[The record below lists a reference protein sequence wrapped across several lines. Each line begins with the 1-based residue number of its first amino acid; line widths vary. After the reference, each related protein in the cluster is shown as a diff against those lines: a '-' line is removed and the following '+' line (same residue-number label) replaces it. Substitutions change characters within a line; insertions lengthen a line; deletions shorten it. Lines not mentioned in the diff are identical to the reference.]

1 MTRVFVLD
9 KDQKPLMPC
18 LPARARELLN
28 KGKAAVFRLHPFTI
42 ILKTRQGGNL
52 QSAECK
58 LDPGGQT
65 TGIAVVGHFL
75 KGKKV
80 LWAGHLLHRRKE
92 VRENLTSR
100 RALRRSRRSRQ
111 LRYRAPR
118 FNNRKSDRLFAP
130 SIQSVAQ
137 NIFNWVKRIRNFC
150 PINFLAVE
158 AARFDIQKM
167 LNPEISGI
175 EYTQGTLAG
184 YEVREYLLEKFKHTC
199 AYCGAKEVP
208 VEIDHVVPRSLGGS
222 NRISNLILACRSCNV
237 AKGNQSLTEF
247 LKDPQKSKQ
256 ILSQLE
262 KPLDAASCVNTI
274 RSALIQLLESFSLPM
289 TSATGALTKWNRSR
303 QGYVKEHWIDAACVG
318 PTGKQVYLPKYI
330 TPLEIYAQGRG
341 SRQMCRLDAYGFP
354 RTSAKTHK
362 RVCSFQTGD
371 LAHALV
377 PKGKKKGRYKG
388 RLAIRTSGYFN
399 IHTSTEVVQGIH
411 AKHCRLQQRADGY
424 DYKQLTSRRTP
435 SSSST
440 RLLVSGVNF
449 L

>member
-42 ILKTRQGGNL
+42 ILKNRQGGNL
-52 QSAECK
+52 QSTECK

-92 VRENLTSR
+92 VRASLTSR
-100 RALRRSRRSRQ
+100 RAFRRSRRSRH

-158 AARFDIQKM
+158 TARFDTQKM

-175 EYTQGTLAG
+175 EYNQGTLAG
-184 YEVREYLLEKFKHTC
+184 YEVREYLLEKFNHTC
-199 AYCGAKEVP
+199 AYCGAKDVP
-208 VEIDHVVPRSLGGS
+208 VEIDHVVSRSLGGS
-222 NRISNLILACRSCNV
+222 NRISNLILACRPCNV
-237 AKGNQSLTEF
+237 LKGNQSLTEF
-247 LKDPQKSKQ
+247 LKDSQKSKK

-262 KPLDAASCVNTI
+262 KPLDAASCVNII
-274 RSALIQLLESFSLPM
+274 RSALMQSLEGFSLP
-289 TSATGALTKWNRSR
+289 TASATGAVTKWNRSR
-303 QGYVKEHWIDAACVG
+303 QGYAKEHWIDAACVG
-318 PTGKQVYLPKYI
+318 PTGEQVYLPKYI
-330 TPLEIYAQGRG
+330 MPLEIRAKGRG
-341 SRQMCRLDAYGFP
+341 SRQMCRVDAYGFP
-354 RTSAKTHK
+354 RTSTKTNK

-371 LAHALV
+371 LVQALV
-377 PKGKKKGRYKG
+377 VKGKKKGRYKG
-388 RLAIRTSGYFN
+388 RLAVRTSGYFN
-399 IHTSTEVVQGIH
+399 IDTSTEIVQGIH
-411 AKHCRLQQRADGY
+411 ARHCRLTQRADGY
-424 DYKQLTSRRTP
+424 DYKQLNRRTP
-435 SSSST
+435 SSNST
-440 RLLVSGVNF
+440 RLLVSGVSF
-449 L
+449 

>member
-18 LPARARELLN
+18 LQARARELLK

-42 ILKTRQGGNL
+42 ILKNRQGGNL
-52 QSAECK
+52 QSVEYK

-92 VRENLTSR
+92 VRESLTSR
-100 RALRRSRRSRQ
+100 RAFRKSRRSRH
-111 LRYRAPR
+111 LRYRAAR

-130 SIQSVAQ
+130 SIQSVVQ
-137 NIFNWVKRIRNFC
+137 NILNWFKRIRKFC

-158 AARFDIQKM
+158 IARFDTQKM

-175 EYTQGTLAG
+175 EYTQGTLTG

-199 AYCGAKEVP
+199 TYCGARKVP

-222 NRISNLILACRSCNV
+222 NRISNLILACRPCNV
-237 AKGNQSLTEF
+237 IKGNLSLTEF
-247 LKDPQKSKQ
+247 LKDSQKSKK

-274 RSALIQLLESFSLPM
+274 RSVLMQSLKGFSLPT
-289 TSATGALTKWNRSR
+289 TSSTGAVTKWNRSG
-303 QGYVKEHWIDAACVG
+303 QGYAKEHWIDAACVG
-318 PTGKQVYLPKYI
+318 PTGEQVYLPKYI
-330 TPLEIYAQGRG
+330 MPLEIHAKGRG
-341 SRQMCRLDAYGFP
+341 SRQMCRVNAYGFP
-354 RTSAKTHK
+354 RTSSKTNK
-362 RVCSFQTGD
+362 RVYSFQTGD
-371 LAHALV
+371 LVQALV
-377 PKGKKKGRYKG
+377 AKGKKKGRYHG
-388 RLAIRTSGYFN
+388 RLAVRTSGYFN
-399 IHTSTEVVQGIH
+399 IHTSTEKIQGIH
-411 AKHCRLQQRADGY
+411 ARDCRLMQRADGY
-424 DYKQLTSRRTP
+424 DYKQLNRRTP
-435 SSSST
+435 SSNST
-440 RLLVSGVNF
+440 RLLVSGVSF
-449 L
+449 